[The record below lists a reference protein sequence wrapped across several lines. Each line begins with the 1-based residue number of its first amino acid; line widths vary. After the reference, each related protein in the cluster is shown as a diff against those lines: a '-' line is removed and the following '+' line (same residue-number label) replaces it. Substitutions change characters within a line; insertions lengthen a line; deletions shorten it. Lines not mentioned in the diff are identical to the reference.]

1 MAKPNWIT
9 LSKNSGTG
17 EGSVSVTASANIET
31 SSRSGT
37 ITVRTASGLAKTVS
51 VSQAESA
58 QRYVQGI
65 QDNFYLYNRL
75 GQNMTFSKIQFCVLL
90 CTNGD
95 ADDPGEVDCYPIF
108 ETQSSPLVLNTAFYE
123 AMPNLSTVAY
133 RYLYGC
139 GVYAVGLS
147 PSWKRFE
154 FNSNSSGDYGAHIYC
169 NGSILQ
175 GTRIPFGEDISYTTS
190 LPNAST
196 CRKFSSVIE
205 LPASGDLTFAVGGPN
220 GITDSNMLLEYKNS

>member
-1 MAKPNWIT
+1 MAKPNWIS
-9 LSKNSGTG
+9 LSKSSGTG
-17 EGSVSVTASANIET
+17 GGSVSVTASTNIET

-37 ITVRTASGLAKTVS
+37 ITVRTASGMTKAVS

-58 QRYVQGI
+58 QRYVQGF

-95 ADDPGEVDCYPIF
+95 ADDPGEVYCCPIF
-108 ETQSSPLVLNTAFYE
+108 ETQSSPLVSNTTFSG
-123 AMPNLSTVAY
+123 AMPSTLSVAY

-154 FNSNSSGDYGAHIYC
+154 FNSGSSGDYSAHIYC
-169 NGSILQ
+169 NSSMLQ
-175 GTRIPFGEDISYTTS
+175 GATIPFGEDISYNTS

-205 LPASGDLTFAVGGPN
+205 LPASGDLTFAVGGPY
-220 GITDSNMLLEYKNS
+220 GIDVSNMLLEYKNS